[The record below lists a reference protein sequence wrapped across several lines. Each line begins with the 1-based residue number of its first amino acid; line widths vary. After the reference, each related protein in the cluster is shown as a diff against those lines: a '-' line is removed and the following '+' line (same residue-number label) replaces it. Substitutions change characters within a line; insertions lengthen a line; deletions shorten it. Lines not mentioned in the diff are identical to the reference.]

1 MNLADAK
8 NIVIQGLTGMGLVG
22 LNISEALV
30 KTFNL
35 ELKKSYAEF
44 FPNVAIARQGTLEVS
59 TAAVYHGEIDGREW
73 WILTGP
79 QPRTDEL
86 SALLL
91 RQVVADFKEW
101 NDIRPFD
108 AYISFGAFV
117 NTSIAQ
123 LFFEALQ
130 ITNQPEKAIDRMI
143 EDERTK
149 ERTFFVA
156 CCGGMMPKDVET
168 ASTTVKVE
176 ALDGHISGLN
186 GTIPGTIGNVLGIPT
201 ASILIEAASADI
213 LTGGRFTPID
223 RFFGILASV
232 KGLEF
237 LHDVFGIDKK
247 VMESLK
253 EEISELLPIVTEEL
267 KEVLKEPQAQRKETS
282 MGDEKT
288 YI

>member
-1 MNLADAK
+1 MNLAQAK

-30 KTFNL
+30 KTFDL
-35 ELKKSYAEF
+35 EIKKSYAEF
-44 FPNVAIARQGTLEVS
+44 FPNVAIARNGILEVS
-59 TAAVYHGEIDGREW
+59 TAAVYHGTISGREW

-101 NDIRPFD
+101 NEMRPFD
-108 AYISFGAFV
+108 AYLSFGAFV

-123 LFFEALQ
+123 LFFESLQ
-130 ITNQPEKAIDRMI
+130 ITNEPRKAIDRLI

-156 CCGGMMPKDVET
+156 CCGGMTPKDVET
-168 ASTTVKVE
+168 TSTSIKVE
-176 ALDGHISGLN
+176 SLDGHINGLN

-232 KGLEF
+232 KGLEY
-237 LHDVFGIDKK
+237 LHETFDVDKK
-247 VMESLK
+247 VMEPLK
-253 EEISELLPIVTEEL
+253 EEIAELLPIVTEEL
-267 KEVLKEPQAQRKETS
+267 KEVLKEPQGHRRDTGIS
-282 MGDEKT
+282 DEKT